1 MQEMQTESFSSKCL
15 CRKCKQ
21 KVLAANEK
29 NHGNEEEGRCPSSD
43 FYCLT
48 DLRLSCV
55 LFFPSHEI
63 RTCIYT
69 DQNPDHDQSA
79 DEGF

>member
-1 MQEMQTESFSSKCL
+1 MKEISYSNSEDESVQEMQTESFSSKCL

-43 FYCLT
+43 FFM
-48 DLRLSCV
+48 DR
-55 LFFPSHEI
+55 
-63 RTCIYT
+63 
-69 DQNPDHDQSA
+69 
-79 DEGF
+79 